1 MNTCLKN
8 YLSQLEATKARF
20 WNDKKDKSYQYMEKR
35 IGERLD
41 RVAIHT
47 SFSKDKFNRVSSSI
61 MSAVMPMD
69 SDWFTLTTYGSQTA
83 STIERNFDKR
93 NFEESLSKN
102 IKQDSKKARKELRAT
117 FKSDIQLL
125 SDTDGALDFLEYCTQ
140 VVLQNFRQNGYYY
153 SKSECVK
160 DAIICGVGF
169 LATEEDIGEKEI
181 RYRIVK

>member
-8 YLSQLEATKARF
+8 YLSQLEGTKARF

-83 STIERNFDKR
+83 STVERNFDKR
-93 NFEESLSKN
+93 NS
-102 IKQDSKKARKELRAT
+102 
-117 FKSDIQLL
+117 
-125 SDTDGALDFLEYCTQ
+125 
-140 VVLQNFRQNGYYY
+140 
-153 SKSECVK
+153 
-160 DAIICGVGF
+160 
-169 LATEEDIGEKEI
+169 
-181 RYRIVK
+181 